1 MISHPVEWIIRNVG
15 GLQNKGIAYDKCLIK
30 PYFFDENC
38 SAECSTRTP
47 KGVIS
52 VSWEKKANIFTAD
65 IVLPQDCKATL
76 ELPNGEITEV
86 QTGRY
91 TKQL

>member
-38 SAECSTRTP
+38 SAQCSTKTP
-47 KGVIS
+47 NGKIS
-52 VSWEKKANIFTAD
+52 VRWEKKGSKFTLNLLIPETCNA
-65 IVLPQDCKATL
+65 KL
-76 ELPNGEITEV
+76 ELPNGKITPVKTGEYEIQV
-86 QTGRY
+86 
-91 TKQL
+91 